1 MCPIKVNNQ
10 GKEAK
15 VNLIGIVG
23 YIELDS
29 LKPDYAQFLSEP
41 SMACQY
47 ARNTKKIVVKVT
59 PELLDMINDAKQVE
73 RTFKEELEKGNF
85 VVYYQPKFDI
95 KSGKIIGVEALTRWN
110 NNGKLIPPGMF
121 IPILEH
127 NGEIVDLD
135 LYVLETLCKDIHNYR
150 NQGYNIVPAS
160 CNISRRDLEVKD
172 IENRII
178 NIIRKYNVF
187 TRDIVIEVTE
197 TTNLEENARLS
208 KFIEVMHENGIMTS
222 VDDFGTGY
230 SSLSVLR
237 DFKVNEIKIDRSFIN
252 RDILNNSDEII
263 IGSIIDMAKRLNI
276 DVICE
281 GVENTEQA
289 EFLLRLGCKNA
300 QGFLYSKP
308 LPKLEF
314 EALMRKIGT
323 VYD

>member
-1 MCPIKVNNQ
+1 
-10 GKEAK
+10 
-15 VNLIGIVG
+15 
-23 YIELDS
+23 
-29 LKPDYAQFLSEP
+29 
-41 SMACQY
+41 
-47 ARNTKKIVVKVT
+47 
-59 PELLDMINDAKQVE
+59 
-73 RTFKEELEKGNF
+73 
-85 VVYYQPKFDI
+85 
-95 KSGKIIGVEALTRWN
+95 
-110 NNGKLIPPGMF
+110 
-121 IPILEH
+121 
-127 NGEIVDLD
+127 
-135 LYVLETLCKDIHNYR
+135 
-150 NQGYNIVPAS
+150 
-160 CNISRRDLEVKD
+160 
-172 IENRII
+172 
-178 NIIRKYNVF
+178 
-187 TRDIVIEVTE
+187 
-197 TTNLEENARLS
+197 
-208 KFIEVMHENGIMTS
+208 MHENGIMTS